1 MFRTG
6 PIRNFTSSEVTVV
19 ASVLAAE
26 APIPVRHDV
35 RFSVVGLDQR
45 PVVLHADRASVV
57 SGHMVTFEAPLAA
70 TVRNWEVRVEADPD
84 LVLITIHHL
93 VDGRP
98 APAMTYHTGELYYVD
113 LLDEFDEEIRE
124 EDDDD
129 RAEGLFVDLDND
141 LGDDEPWR

>member
-6 PIRNFTSSEVTVV
+6 PIRNLASSDVTVV

-26 APIPVRHDV
+26 ASIPVRHDV
-35 RFSVVGLDQR
+35 KFSVVGLDHR
-45 PVVLHADRASVV
+45 PVVLHSERASVV
-57 SGHMVTFEAPLAA
+57 SGHMVTFEVPLAA
-70 TVRNWEVRVEADPD
+70 SVSNWEVRIEADPD

-93 VDGRP
+93 AGGQPV
-98 APAMTYHTGELYYVD
+98 PAMTYHTGELYYVD

-124 EDDDD
+124 EDDDGGV
-129 RAEGLFVDLDND
+129 EGLFVD